1 MMMHLSVCDSKRGRI
16 LLSVI
21 IGASSDAPDIFKKR
35 NNPSSTSLG
44 MYVDEGYIKEK
55 MPTC

>member
-1 MMMHLSVCDSKRGRI
+1 MLQI
-16 LLSVI
+16 Y
-21 IGASSDAPDIFKKR
+21 KR